1 MVNVRVN
8 QLAVANIAPIGGEIT
23 IHLPLE
29 DGKNLSIYI
38 ILKANDTKGSLVPG
52 DNLEVGDIMYRLEN
66 PNASGQARYGIN
78 NFVSSDVAYN
88 ELLDGIRRI
97 TDSTEVRDKSNP
109 DIKSY
114 LAEHLNSIAKD
125 KSIQQIINPATGN
138 SEEVIRDYLANELP
152 GYVIDHFTN
161 YADPK

>member
-1 MVNVRVN
+1 MGR
-8 QLAVANIAPIGGEIT
+8 
-23 IHLPLE
+23 
-29 DGKNLSIYI
+29 NLSIYI

-109 DIKSY
+109 DNKILFSRASKLYCQRTRVYNKS
-114 LAEHLNSIAKD
+114 
-125 KSIQQIINPATGN
+125 
-138 SEEVIRDYLANELP
+138 
-152 GYVIDHFTN
+152 
-161 YADPK
+161 